1 VQVLKNFVLE
11 VANKSQ
17 QGAQQVPDGSSC
29 CPPPPP
35 SLSSQVLI
43 ACDALR
49 DDVLPPLGIRL
60 EDQQVR
66 AKAAQRR
73 VAAAQLSHTT
83 QGAPAVWK
91 LEDPAALQ
99 QVMTPPPPPTHTP
112 PPPLELDPIAFT

>member
-1 VQVLKNFVLE
+1 MQVLKNFVLE

-66 AKAAQRR
+66 AKAAQARN
-73 VAAAQLSHTT
+73 
-83 QGAPAVWK
+83 
-91 LEDPAALQ
+91 
-99 QVMTPPPPPTHTP
+99 PPPG
-112 PPPLELDPIAFT
+112 